1 MSNINELNQQLIPV
15 IEGEIGG
22 VKQAVVDGRDLHAAV
37 GSAQDF
43 SEWIKSKIQAYG
55 FVEGVDFL
63 LHKSMEQKAGK
74 RGGHNRL
81 DYTLSL
87 DMAKEIAMVERSEA
101 GRQVRRYFI
110 ECERRLS
117 ASADTQPDTKS
128 ESQEDRE
135 ISTLYHLIRTR
146 ALYWAT
152 KKRDMV
158 YQPGTDHEIIFS
170 IFSDI
175 IDSVYI
181 ECTSDFHRKFQVAYA
196 SEHYSEMKSFVKNW
210 TPQFFRDNE
219 SKPK

>member
-1 MSNINELNQQLIPV
+1 M
-15 IEGEIGG
+15 
-22 VKQAVVDGRDLHAAV
+22 VDARDLHAAV
-37 GSAQDF
+37 GSDQRFTDWMRNRI
-43 SEWIKSKIQAYG
+43 EEYG

-63 LHKSMEQKAGK
+63 LHKVMRQKNGQ

-101 GRQVRRYFI
+101 GRQARRYFI

-135 ISTLYHLIRTR
+135 ISTLCHLIRTR

-152 KKRDMV
+152 KKLNMIYR
-158 YQPGTDHEIIFS
+158 PEIDHEIMFS
-170 IFSDI
+170 VLSDI

-196 SEHYSEMKSFVKNW
+196 SEHYSEIKSFVKNW